1 MIKLLGIIFAV
12 ILVADV
18 WINDKQIIKA
28 SVSLLKNFWT
38 KLKSMF
44 SL

>member
-1 MIKLLGIIFAV
+1 MIKLLGIIFAI

-18 WINDKQIIKA
+18 WINDKQIIKS
-28 SVSLLKNFWT
+28 SVSLLKNFWL